1 MNSLKLEDQL
11 CFPLYVAS
19 KEIIRK
25 YRPYLN
31 KLNLTYTQYITMMVL
46 WENDE
51 INIKELGERL
61 YLDSGTLTPLLKVLE
76 NKGFI
81 KRSRDLNDERNV
93 VIKLTKKGMN
103 LKEKASSLSNNVAS
117 CIKLNNKEAKNF
129 YVALYKIINNLFI

>member
-61 YLDSGTLTPLLKVLE
+61 YLDSGTLTPLLKALE

-81 KRSRDLNDERNV
+81 KRSRDLNDERSV

-117 CIKLNNKEAKNF
+117 CIKLNNKEAKDF

>member
-117 CIKLNNKEAKNF
+117 CIKLNNKEAKDF
-129 YVALYKIINNLFI
+129 YVTLYKIINNLFI

>member
-61 YLDSGTLTPLLKVLE
+61 YLDSGTLTPLLKALE

-93 VIKLTKKGMN
+93 VIKLTKKGIN

-117 CIKLNNKEAKNF
+117 CIKLNNKEAKDF